1 MKFIVPLSPR
11 PNFGGFLVGASE
23 KVVYEFIG
31 PLSPFDFEI
40 GRVGESGI

>member
-11 PNFGGFLVGASE
+11 PNFAGFPRGASE

-31 PLSPFDFEI
+31 PLSPFGFGF

>member
-11 PNFGGFLVGASE
+11 PNFPGFLVGASE
-23 KVVYEFIG
+23 KVVYDFIG
-31 PLSPFDFEI
+31 PLSPFGFGC